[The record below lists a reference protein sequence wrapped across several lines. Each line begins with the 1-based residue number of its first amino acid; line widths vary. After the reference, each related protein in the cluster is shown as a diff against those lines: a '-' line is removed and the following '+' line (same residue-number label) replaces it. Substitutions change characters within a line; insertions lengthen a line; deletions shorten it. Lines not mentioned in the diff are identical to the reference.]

1 MKTGKVRIVQML
13 LLIGMTGMIA
23 LLVYGNLEKKNLA
36 VMLLLLFYFLWN
48 IWTMHQLMKS
58 RAVAVEE
65 LERSNLLISCVT
77 ELSGCED
84 VDRAL
89 NNLLKLVTEYFHGD
103 RTYIFNVDYEQKLIH
118 NSYEYAKTGVTKEI
132 ENLKNIPISV
142 IQTWLDM
149 FEERG
154 MFYIFNLDAEKN
166 EDNVRIYEILKAQ
179 NISSLIAVPLKKN
192 GEITGFLGVD
202 NPRCHCRDFE
212 LLTSIQ
218 AFIVNRIETRAQ
230 QEKLKYLSYRD
241 LLTNLYNRN
250 RYMRLLDKYRGKHL
264 ENIGVVYIDLNGLK
278 QVNDEQGHEAG
289 DSFIRRAAQQIVAIF
304 PDCTYRVGGDEF
316 VVVYPNV
323 LEQQFAFLIDQLK
336 LNTRQHHV
344 SISFGAVWKESCV
357 NLDALLKE
365 ADEQMYQSKKKFYE
379 NEEHDRRR
387 KRREFVEEDA

>member
-1 MKTGKVRIVQML
+1 MKTGKARMVQMM
-13 LLIGMTGMIA
+13 LLIGMTVVVA
-23 LLVYGNLEKKNLA
+23 LVIYGNLEKKNAALM
-36 VMLLLLFYFLWN
+36 VLLLLYFLWN
-48 IWTMHQLMKS
+48 VWTMHQLMKS
-58 RAVAVEE
+58 RAAAVEE
-65 LERSNLLISCVT
+65 LTRSNVLIRCVT

-84 VDRAL
+84 VDLAI
-89 NNLLKLVTEYFHGD
+89 NHLLALVTEYFHGD
-103 RTYIFNVDYEQKLIH
+103 RAYIFDVDYENKLIH
-118 NSYEYAKTGVTKEI
+118 NSYEYAGKGITEEI
-132 ENLKNIPISV
+132 QNLKNVPISV

-154 MFYIFNLDAEKN
+154 MFYISNLNAEKKQG
-166 EDNVRIYEILKAQ
+166 DARAYEILKAQ

-192 GEITGFLGVD
+192 GAITGFLGVD

-218 AFIVNRIETRAQ
+218 TFIVNRIDTRAQ

-379 NEEHDRRR
+379 NEEHDRRG
-387 KRREFVEEDA
+387 KRREFVEEDT